1 MSLGVYEAG
10 LRSNYQAAR
19 QRLFNSPSPPRPTP
33 APVTTTVAVKPPPV
47 VEDPVAKP
55 KTRPREHYV
64 CTSLTERFK
73 AKWIRDIIIEV
84 SERRKVPALLV
95 AGCSQVK
102 RCVAARNEVWAT
114 LNKLGVSAQRLGVL
128 FNKDHTTVL
137 YGIRRHN
144 GEMPWNIKQSSGAY
158 KK

>member
-1 MSLGVYEAG
+1 MMGQQEAQ
-10 LRSNYQAAR
+10 LRATYQAAR
-19 QRLFNSPSPPRPTP
+19 QRLFNSPPPRAIP
-33 APVTTTVAVKPPPV
+33 APPLTVTVAVQAPQV
-47 VEDPVAKP
+47 IVANEKP

-64 CTSLTERFK
+64 CTSLTDRFK

-137 YGIRRHN
+137 YGIRRHK
-144 GEMPWNIKQSSGAY
+144 GEKPWDIKQTAGVY

>member
-1 MSLGVYEAG
+1 MMGQQEAQ
-10 LRSNYQAAR
+10 LRATYQAAR
-19 QRLFNSPSPPRPTP
+19 QRLFNSPPPRAIT
-33 APVTTTVAVKPPPV
+33 ARPVTVTVAVKPPV
-47 VEDPVAKP
+47 VEAPVEKP
-55 KTRPREHYV
+55 KSRPREHYV

-73 AKWIRDIIIEV
+73 AKWVRDIIIEV

-144 GEMPWNIKQSSGAY
+144 GEMPWDIKQTAGVY